1 MAAHKGHVK
10 EGGRKAG
17 TPNRTTKEAKEL
29 LQKALFSQLENINTA
44 LTGLYKKDHAKY
56 LDAISKLFVY
66 VLPKKSDIGGDIKGE
81 LTIVRKVING

>member
-1 MAAHKGHVK
+1 LAAKKGHEK

-29 LQKALFSQLENINTA
+29 LQQALFGQLENINTA
-44 LTGLYKKDHAKY
+44 LTGLYNKDQAKY

-66 VLPKKSDIGGDIKGE
+66 VLPKKADIEGDIKGE